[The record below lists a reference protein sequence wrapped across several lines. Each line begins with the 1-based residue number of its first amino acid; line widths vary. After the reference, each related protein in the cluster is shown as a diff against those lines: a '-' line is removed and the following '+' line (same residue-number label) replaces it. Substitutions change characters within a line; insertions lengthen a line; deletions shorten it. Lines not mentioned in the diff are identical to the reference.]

1 MTIGSLDDDDDDV
14 VILLYATGEL
24 CTSWM
29 GICCLDQT
37 PDSSLKLSLNKKC
50 CCSLHLTH
58 DCFASPLPIPFGSST
73 LDTTQ
78 HVSSII
84 IPTP

>member
-1 MTIGSLDDDDDDV
+1 MTIGSLDDDDDHDDDV
-14 VILLYATGEL
+14 VVIVILLYATGEL

-50 CCSLHLTH
+50 AVHFTLLMTVSPPLSPFHSAAALLTPLSMSL
-58 DCFASPLPIPFGSST
+58 P
-73 LDTTQ
+73 
-78 HVSSII
+78 
-84 IPTP
+84 